1 MCLIRK
7 KCWYKEVNLY
17 TYTKGFID
25 TLKITGTRIAT
36 NASSLFLKIQEVK
49 QNSILKSLT
58 LIGFKDSNSGTNQIH
73 IEVSPHFGQNVYHQK
88 FYK

>member
-1 MCLIRK
+1 MCLVRK

-25 TLKITGTRIAT
+25 ILMITGTCIAT
-36 NASSLFLKIQEVK
+36 NALSLFLKIQEVK

-73 IEVSPHFGQNVYHQK
+73 IEVSPHFGQNVYQQK
-88 FYK
+88 VYK

>member
-88 FYK
+88 VYK